1 MRHPPSQQRFFLLL
15 IICNLGI
22 LLTINQFKMKK
33 LLLPILLLPMILL
46 GQKNNNGKVYDKH
59 PAIDIV
65 EQFTE
70 AWISGDTE
78 TLKNLTGEGFKMGSS
93 MNNNPNYKGGDI
105 GNLIGQSTWMSS
117 NFVNISLKNRG
128 QAYSDAIE
136 SKRSGLI
143 VQTFQEFIAWDKNN
157 AFKLK
162 TPFNATF
169 VFDKNGEKI
178 VRFWWS
184 DNQAAWQKWNL
195 SRQTIK
201 NGTIYKDHPYI
212 GKVREIWYNLAMGN
226 LDKVW
231 KDFSPNARIYDINQ
245 IGNEYSNLKDWQQFV
260 GEVFSE
266 FDFVSIDEVGY
277 PDYIDYEGNGGT
289 VLAWYNMTMK
299 SKKTKKN
306 IVLKFHSQHDFNE
319 SGMISLET
327 LYYNGNLLK
336 Q

>member
-1 MRHPPSQQRFFLLL
+1 MKKS
-15 IICNLGI
+15 
-22 LLTINQFKMKK
+22 LLTL
-33 LLLPILLLPMILL
+33 LLLPLILW
-46 GQKNNNGKVYDKH
+46 GQKNNNGKVFDKH

-65 EQFTE
+65 DQFTA

-105 GNLIGQSTWMSS
+105 KNLLGQSTWMSN
-117 NFVNISLKNRG
+117 NFVNISLKDRG

-136 SKRSGLI
+136 YKRSGLF

-157 AFKLK
+157 GFKIR

-169 VFDKNGEKI
+169 VFDKKGEKI

-212 GKVREIWYNLAMGN
+212 GKVRQIWYNLAQGN

-231 KDFSPNARIYDINQ
+231 KDFTPNARINDANSIDQ
-245 IGNEYSNLKDWQQFV
+245 EAKSLKEHQAYV
-260 GEVFSE
+260 GEVFSQFE
-266 FDFVSIDEVGY
+266 FVSIDEVGY
-277 PDYIDYEGNGGT
+277 PDYIDYEGNGGV
-289 VLAWYNMTMK
+289 VLAWYNMTLK
-299 SKKTKKN
+299 SKKTNKN

-319 SGMISLET
+319 EGMIVLET
-327 LYYNGNLLK
+327 LYYNDRLLN
-336 Q
+336 

>member
-1 MRHPPSQQRFFLLL
+1 
-15 IICNLGI
+15 
-22 LLTINQFKMKK
+22 MKK
-33 LLLPILLLPMILL
+33 SLLALLMLPLILW
-46 GQKNNNGKVYDKH
+46 GQKNNNGKVFDKH

-65 EQFTE
+65 DQFTA

-78 TLKNLTGEGFKMGSS
+78 ALITLTGEGFKMGSS

-105 GNLIGQSTWMSS
+105 NNLLGQSTWMSN
-117 NFVNISLKNRG
+117 NFVNISLKDRG

-136 SKRSGLI
+136 YKRSGLF

-157 AFKLK
+157 GFKIR

-169 VFDKNGEKI
+169 VFDKKGEKI

-212 GKVREIWYNLAMGN
+212 GKVRQIWYNLAQGN

-231 KDFSPNARIYDINQ
+231 KDFTPNARINDANSIDQ
-245 IGNEYSNLKDWQQFV
+245 EAKSLKEHQAYV
-260 GEVFSE
+260 GEVFSQFE
-266 FDFVSIDEVGY
+266 FVSIDEVGY
-277 PDYIDYEGNGGT
+277 PDYIDYEGNGGV
-289 VLAWYNMTMK
+289 VLAWYNMTLK
-299 SKKTKKN
+299 SKKTNKN

-319 SGMISLET
+319 EGMIVLET
-327 LYYNGNLLK
+327 LYYNDRLLN
-336 Q
+336 

>member
-1 MRHPPSQQRFFLLL
+1 MKKT
-15 IICNLGI
+15 
-22 LLTINQFKMKK
+22 LLT
-33 LLLPILLLPMILL
+33 LLMLPLILW
-46 GQKNNNGKVYDKH
+46 GQKNNNGKVFDKH

-65 EQFTE
+65 DQFTA

-78 TLKNLTGEGFKMGSS
+78 ALKILTGEGFKMGSS

-105 GNLIGQSTWMSS
+105 NNLLGQSTWMSN
-117 NFVNISLKNRG
+117 NFVNISLKDRG

-136 SKRSGLI
+136 YKRSGLF

-157 AFKLK
+157 GFKIR

-169 VFDKNGEKI
+169 VFDKKGEKI

-201 NGTIYKDHPYI
+201 NGTIYKDHPFI
-212 GKVREIWYNLAMGN
+212 GKVRQIWYNLAQGN

-231 KDFSPNARIYDINQ
+231 KDFTPNARINDANSIDQ
-245 IGNEYSNLKDWQQFV
+245 EAKSLKEHQAYV
-260 GEVFSE
+260 GEVFSQFE
-266 FDFVSIDEVGY
+266 FVSIDEVGY
-277 PDYIDYEGNGGT
+277 PDYIDYEGNGGV
-289 VLAWYNMTMK
+289 VLAWYNMTLK
-299 SKKTKKN
+299 SKKTNKN

-319 SGMISLET
+319 EGMIVLET
-327 LYYNGNLLK
+327 LYYNDRLLN
-336 Q
+336 

>member
-1 MRHPPSQQRFFLLL
+1 
-15 IICNLGI
+15 
-22 LLTINQFKMKK
+22 MKK
-33 LLLPILLLPMILL
+33 SLLALLVLPLILW
-46 GQKNNNGKVYDKH
+46 GQKNNNGKVFDKH

-65 EQFTE
+65 DQFTA

-105 GNLIGQSTWMSS
+105 KNLLGQSTWMSN
-117 NFVNISLKNRG
+117 NFVNISLKDRG

-136 SKRSGLI
+136 YKRSGLF

-157 AFKLK
+157 GFKIR

-169 VFDKNGEKI
+169 VFDKKGEKI

-212 GKVREIWYNLAMGN
+212 GKVRQIWYNLAQGN

-231 KDFSPNARIYDINQ
+231 KDFTPNARINDANSIDQ
-245 IGNEYSNLKDWQQFV
+245 EAKSLKEHQAYV
-260 GEVFSE
+260 GEVFSQFE
-266 FDFVSIDEVGY
+266 FVSIDEVGY
-277 PDYIDYEGNGGT
+277 PDYIDYEGNGGV
-289 VLAWYNMTMK
+289 VLAWYNMTLK
-299 SKKTKKN
+299 SKKTNKN

-319 SGMISLET
+319 EGMIVLET
-327 LYYNGNLLK
+327 LYYNDRLLN
-336 Q
+336 

>member
-1 MRHPPSQQRFFLLL
+1 
-15 IICNLGI
+15 
-22 LLTINQFKMKK
+22 MKK
-33 LLLPILLLPMILL
+33 TLLALLMLPLILW
-46 GQKNNNGKVYDKH
+46 GQKNNNGKVFDKH

-65 EQFTE
+65 DQFTA

-78 TLKNLTGEGFKMGSS
+78 ALKTLTGEGFKMGSS

-105 GNLIGQSTWMSS
+105 NNLLGQSTWMSN
-117 NFVNISLKNRG
+117 NFVNISLKDRG

-136 SKRSGLI
+136 YKRSGLF

-157 AFKLK
+157 GFKIR

-169 VFDKNGEKI
+169 VFDKKGEKI

-201 NGTIYKDHPYI
+201 NGTIYKDHPFI
-212 GKVREIWYNLAMGN
+212 GKVRQIWYNLAQGN

-231 KDFSPNARIYDINQ
+231 KDFTPNARINDANSIDQ
-245 IGNEYSNLKDWQQFV
+245 EAKSLKEHQAYV
-260 GEVFSE
+260 GEVFSQFE
-266 FDFVSIDEVGY
+266 FVSIDEVGY
-277 PDYIDYEGNGGT
+277 PDYIDYEGNGGV
-289 VLAWYNMTMK
+289 VLAWYNMTLK
-299 SKKTKKN
+299 SKKTNKN

-319 SGMISLET
+319 EGMIVLET
-327 LYYNGNLLK
+327 LYYNDRLLN
-336 Q
+336 

>member
-1 MRHPPSQQRFFLLL
+1 
-15 IICNLGI
+15 
-22 LLTINQFKMKK
+22 MKK
-33 LLLPILLLPMILL
+33 SLLALLVLPLILW
-46 GQKNNNGKVYDKH
+46 GQKNNNGKVFDKH

-65 EQFTE
+65 DQFTA

-93 MNNNPNYKGGDI
+93 MNNSPNYKGGDI
-105 GNLIGQSTWMSS
+105 NNLLGQSTWMSN
-117 NFVNISLKNRG
+117 NFVNISLKDKG

-136 SKRSGLI
+136 YKRSGLF

-157 AFKLK
+157 GFKIR

-169 VFDKNGEKI
+169 VFDKKGEKI

-212 GKVREIWYNLAMGN
+212 GKVRQIWYNLAQGN

-231 KDFSPNARIYDINQ
+231 KDFTPNARINDANSIDQ
-245 IGNEYSNLKDWQQFV
+245 EAKSLKEHQAYV
-260 GEVFSE
+260 GEVFSQFE
-266 FDFVSIDEVGY
+266 FVSIDEVGY
-277 PDYIDYEGNGGT
+277 PDFIDYEGNGGV
-289 VLAWYNMTMK
+289 VLAWYNMTLK
-299 SKKTKKN
+299 SKKTNKN

-319 SGMISLET
+319 EGMIVLET
-327 LYYNGNLLK
+327 LYYNDRLLN
-336 Q
+336 

>member
-1 MRHPPSQQRFFLLL
+1 
-15 IICNLGI
+15 
-22 LLTINQFKMKK
+22 MKK
-33 LLLPILLLPMILL
+33 SLLALLLLPLILW
-46 GQKNNNGKVYDKH
+46 GQKNNNGKVFDKH

-65 EQFTE
+65 DQFTA
-70 AWISGDTE
+70 AWISGDTVA
-78 TLKNLTGEGFKMGSS
+78 LKTLTGEGFKMGSS

-105 GNLIGQSTWMSS
+105 NNLLGQSTWMSN
-117 NFVNISLKNRG
+117 NFVNISLKDRG

-136 SKRSGLI
+136 YKRSGLF

-157 AFKLK
+157 GFKIR

-169 VFDKNGEKI
+169 VFDKKGEKI

-212 GKVREIWYNLAMGN
+212 GKVRQIWYNLAQGN

-231 KDFSPNARIYDINQ
+231 KDFTLNARINDANSIDQ
-245 IGNEYSNLKDWQQFV
+245 EAKSLKEHQAYV
-260 GEVFSE
+260 GEVFSQFE
-266 FDFVSIDEVGY
+266 FVSIDEVGY
-277 PDYIDYEGNGGT
+277 PDYIDYEGNGGV
-289 VLAWYNMTMK
+289 VLAWYNMTLK
-299 SKKTKKN
+299 SKKTNKN

-319 SGMISLET
+319 EGMIVLET
-327 LYYNGNLLK
+327 LYYNDRLLN
-336 Q
+336 